1 VSVKPQHKLEGLY
14 AITDTVQ
21 DDGQRLLA
29 AVEQALRGG
38 ARIIQYRDKSDD
50 PQRRQE
56 CAAALRAMTRRY
68 AALLIINDDPQLAKR
83 VQADG
88 VHLGQD
94 DATISAA
101 RALLGEDAII
111 GVSCYN
117 RFELAQQASAR
128 GADYIAF
135 GRFFA
140 SHTKPHAV
148 RAELDLLRRAQQELA
163 IPVAAI
169 GGITAENAG
178 DLIAA
183 GADMLAV
190 VHDLFGHDD
199 IEAAARRY
207 KRCFT
212 PTSTAI
218 AETAE

>member
-1 VSVKPQHKLEGLY
+1 VSVKPRHKLQGLY
-14 AITDTVQ
+14 AITDAAQ
-21 DDGQRLLA
+21 DDGQRLLTD
-29 AVEQALRGG
+29 VEQALRGG

-50 PQRRQE
+50 PQRRQDS
-56 CAAALRAMTRRY
+56 AAGLRALTRRY
-68 AALLIINDDPQLAKR
+68 AALLIINDDPQLAKL

-88 VHLGQD
+88 IHLGQD
-94 DATISAA
+94 DADMAAA
-101 RALLGEDAII
+101 RALLGDDAII

-117 RFELAQQASAR
+117 RFELAQQASVN

-140 SHTKPHAV
+140 SRTKPHAV

-190 VHDLFGHDD
+190 VADLFGHDD

-207 KRCFT
+207 RRCFT
-212 PTSTAI
+212 PTSTAV
-218 AETAE
+218 AEAAE